1 MTYINDFVT
10 TEFAHSIAFKLSTS
24 AFLSCPLS
32 VNNEVSYEIY
42 DSYKKGIKPIEIRN
56 RYYGSIGR

>member
-1 MTYINDFVT
+1 MSTCKRYVNKLMVINNIDSLDTLFDSGCLIFT
-10 TEFAHSIAFKLSTS
+10 D
-24 AFLSCPLS
+24 
-32 VNNEVSYEIY
+32 EVSYEIY